1 MFTCSLLPP
10 DADADASGGP
20 WRSRGKEDKT
30 MDSGSGSRA
39 SLECRENK
47 ENNVRT
53 SVLEA
58 CTLLLCLSDFS
69 GCAARGSTLLIP
81 RSFRAHSSTQ

>member
-1 MFTCSLLPP
+1 MKGRGGVVFTCSLLPP

-39 SLECRENK
+39 SLDGMPGE
-47 ENNVRT
+47 
-53 SVLEA
+53 
-58 CTLLLCLSDFS
+58 
-69 GCAARGSTLLIP
+69 
-81 RSFRAHSSTQ
+81 